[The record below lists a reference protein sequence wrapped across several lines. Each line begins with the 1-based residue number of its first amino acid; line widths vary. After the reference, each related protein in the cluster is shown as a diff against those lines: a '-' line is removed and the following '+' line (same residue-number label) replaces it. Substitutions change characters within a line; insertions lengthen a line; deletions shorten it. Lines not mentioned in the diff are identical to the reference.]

1 MRCDAVAE
9 RLPAAAD
16 DASVL
21 DPAAADHVGQCLRCQ
36 AEMAQYRRLRRTMA
50 AMAADRVP
58 VSSALATEVLVG
70 LDESVARS
78 GPPPQRREAGCL
90 SRRPGRGDG
99 RGRRRGAGP
108 GDPSPTGLGTAF
120 ARPRARRLGWSG
132 RAPGAWPGVPTG
144 IVVGSEQHLGQWLN
158 W

>member
-1 MRCDAVAE
+1 VRCDAVAE

-70 LDESVARS
+70 LDESVARRARHRS
-78 GPPPQRREAGCL
+78 AGKRAAYL
-90 SRRPGRGDG
+90 GGLAAATAAGVGGVLVLATRRRP
-99 RGRRRGAGP
+99 A
-108 GDPSPTGLGTAF
+108 
-120 ARPRARRLGWSG
+120 
-132 RAPGAWPGVPTG
+132 
-144 IVVGSEQHLGQWLN
+144 
-158 W
+158 